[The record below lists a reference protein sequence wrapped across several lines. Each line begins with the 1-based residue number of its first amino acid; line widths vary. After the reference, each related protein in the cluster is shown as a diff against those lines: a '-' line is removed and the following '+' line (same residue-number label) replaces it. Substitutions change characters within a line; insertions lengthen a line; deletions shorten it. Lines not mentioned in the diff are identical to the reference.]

1 MDSIKKVEIKIE
13 GKEWEEAL
21 EKAFKKANGKANI
34 DGFRP
39 GKAPKDV
46 FLKKYGEE
54 SLFMDAADL
63 CLDSAYTKVFEK
75 NENLEVVA
83 QPEIALKNI
92 GKEGLELEFTLYLKP
107 EIKLGDYKNLKTKKE
122 SVKVTKEEVEASLK
136 EMQNKYAENVIK
148 EGKITDGDV
157 AVIDFEGFK
166 DGVPFDGG
174 KGENY
179 SLKIGS
185 NTFIPGFEEQL
196 IGLKAL
202 DEKEVFVTFPKDY
215 HSEELKGADVKFNV
229 KVHEVKETKI
239 PELNKEFFED
249 LGMEGITTKEALMK
263 ELEETIKARKEMQ
276 IENEF
281 VDKLL
286 DELILSSTIEL
297 HDVMIEDELHRMVH
311 QYEDNLKM
319 QGFSL
324 EQFYQFTN
332 SNEDKLKE
340 QMKDEAIRRL
350 KSRLILEE
358 IVKVEKIDFSDEEAN
373 KETESIASKYNMSK
387 EEFLQSVGGLDMI
400 KYDLKMR
407 KALDILK
414 GEKTT
419 K

>member
-1 MDSIKKVEIKIE
+1 
-13 GKEWEEAL
+13 
-21 EKAFKKANGKANI
+21 
-34 DGFRP
+34 
-39 GKAPKDV
+39 
-46 FLKKYGEE
+46 
-54 SLFMDAADL
+54 MDAADL
-63 CLDSAYTKVFEK
+63 SLDSAYTKVFEK

-215 HSEELKGADVKFNV
+215 HSEELKGADVKCNV